1 MSDGYQAHDQ
11 KELKPY
17 IRMHS
22 LTWLKMNRIQFLL
35 HKFVKI
41 RRKNFIIVS
50 WSGEDC
56 QIKQWWSTDQRDIK
70 EETAWAS
77 QGDIPVG
84 DPKVVMCL
92 VWLVNST
99 VDHVFSWSGRRV
111 KVMRDVSYRFL
122 LKKKNIVCT
131 VHHVGSFFP
140 YQKSNLCLVK
150 WKCRFL
156 TTGPQGRPSYCRG
169 KVKIL
174 HNLLLVLP
182 LYLSLLLAKS
192 GSCRSCS
199 LRKWGLIILGTGT
212 YLTHSC
218 PALCNCPAPENLLN
232 HACPCKGQAFP
243 AESWLLFLCARN
255 PLV

>member
-122 LKKKNIVCT
+122 LKKKKYCLHCASCGI
-131 VHHVGSFFP
+131 FFP
-140 YQKSNLCLVK
+140 LPEIESVSREVEVQILNH
-150 WKCRFL
+150 W
-156 TTGPQGRPSYCRG
+156 PSG
-169 KVKIL
+169 KA
-174 HNLLLVLP
+174 LLLQR
-182 LYLSLLLAKS
+182 KS
-192 GSCRSCS
+192 
-199 LRKWGLIILGTGT
+199 
-212 YLTHSC
+212 
-218 PALCNCPAPENLLN
+218 
-232 HACPCKGQAFP
+232 
-243 AESWLLFLCARN
+243 
-255 PLV
+255 